1 MGALPQSTLPDGP
14 VRTLFD
20 RLHALHHRAGWPSLR
35 DMAREVGCSHTTI
48 SVAMSGTRVPR
59 WGLLELIVE
68 TLAGD
73 PAEFHTLWLAATR
86 SERSGRRAG
95 DGRPPTVETGGADG
109 AEPPD
114 RAGRPRTG
122 RPRQPD
128 GPDGSPGVAPDDSGR
143 GAPTATVP
151 VPRDLPADVAG
162 FTGRSDQLA
171 ALDLLLA
178 ASRVGTPTV
187 LVAAVS
193 GTAGVGKTAL
203 AVHWAHRVADQF
215 PDGQIYIDL
224 RGYDHD
230 RPVTPAEALAAFL
243 RELGCGD
250 AAVPHTVAERAARYR
265 TLLAGRRVLVVL
277 DNAHSSDQVR
287 DLLPG
292 TPECVVVVTS
302 RDRLPALVARHGA
315 VRVDLDL
322 LTAAEAGT
330 LLRILIGPL
339 VAAEPEQAAALV
351 GSCARLPLALRIA
364 AELAASRPAST
375 LAELVEELS
384 DERDRLDL
392 LAAGDDGHTAVRAVF
407 SWSYRHLDPDA
418 ARAFRLLGTHPGGD
432 VDLDAV
438 AALTGVDR
446 AAARR
451 LLDPL
456 ARAHLVE
463 PTTGRRFGM
472 HDLLRVYAAELA
484 AAERD
489 EALTR
494 LFDHYLT
501 ATRHAT
507 AALLPDTGT
516 GSSSGPGVGSASG
529 PPALPGASPDPAATP
544 GPLSPAAARAW
555 LDAELPNLLAS
566 AATPG
571 WPAHTLGLA
580 AALSAHLDARSR
592 YPDALTLHALAR
604 DAARTGHD
612 RPAEAA
618 ALAQLGALH
627 RRLGDYP
634 AALAHLDA
642 ARAAY
647 RDLGDRPGE
656 GRALHGAGVVYWRL
670 GRYPQALEHL
680 GEALVRYREAG
691 DRVGEGS
698 VLGNLGIV
706 HRRLGDHPAAIAHYT
721 RSLAVHRAA
730 GDRRREAGVLG
741 NLGIV
746 YLRVGRSSEAL
757 DNHLRALE
765 ICRDLGYRTG
775 EGIALANVGEAYRF
789 LGRYA
794 DAVDHN
800 ERALALC
807 REVGYRAG
815 EGNCLHHLGVAHHR
829 AGRPGVAL
837 DLLRQAVAVA
847 RELGEADLE
856 AAALNDLGTALTSP
870 DSAPGGAGSTA
881 AARDAHA
888 AALALTDRT
897 GDRYERARSLAGLGT
912 LTADPAE
919 RRRLRAEALA
929 LFEALGVPE
938 AATLRQT
945 TA

>member
-73 PAEFHTLWLAATR
+73 PEEFRALWLAATR
-86 SERSGRRAG
+86 SEHSGRRAG
-95 DGRPPTVETGGADG
+95 RAGDGKPATVQPGGADG
-109 AEPPD
+109 AELPTGAAP
-114 RAGRPRTG
+114 PRTG
-122 RPRQPD
+122 TPRQPD
-128 GPDGSPGVAPDDSGR
+128 GPDGSPGATPGDSGHD
-143 GAPTATVP
+143 APTGTVP

-339 VAAEPEQAAALV
+339 VAAEPEQAAELV
-351 GSCARLPLALRIA
+351 RSCARLPLALRIA

-407 SWSYRHLDPDA
+407 SWSYRHLDPDV

-484 AAERD
+484 AAER
-489 EALTR
+489 EGALTR

-501 ATRHAT
+501 ATRRAT
-507 AALLPDTGT
+507 AALVPG
-516 GSSSGPGVGSASG
+516 GSS
-529 PPALPGASPDPAATP
+529 DPAVTP

-580 AALSAHLDARSR
+580 TALSAHLDARSR

-604 DAARTGHD
+604 DAARTSRD

-618 ALAQLGALH
+618 ALAQLGAVH

-634 AALAHLDA
+634 EALAHLDA

-706 HRRLGDHPAAIAHYT
+706 HRRLGDHAAAIAHYS

-829 AGRPGVAL
+829 AGRSGVAL

-856 AAALNDLGTALTSP
+856 AAALNDLGAALADP
-870 DSAPGGAGSTA
+870 GAPGGDPDAAGE
-881 AARDAHA
+881 AHRS
-888 AALALTDRT
+888 ALTLADRT
-897 GDRYERARSLAGLGT
+897 GDRYERARALAALGA
-912 LTADPAE
+912 LAADPAE
-919 RRRLRAEALA
+919 RRCLRAEAHA
-929 LFEALGVPE
+929 LFEALEVPE
-938 AATLRQT
+938 ARLERDLS
-945 TA
+945 